1 MSGVRQTEDIAVF
14 EGAWDS
20 SWPGCPPVAN
30 LVRRRYAERWVRFH
44 SLPGAKRYA
53 TSPAEHAEILRR
65 HRALL
70 AALLDDRPAA
80 DRTLKAITC
89 AWSATPSPTPRDTA
103 VTAAVPEAV
112 HWRSDDLATEPGF
125 HSWQHHYVSRTH
137 LDDPALDQLLLCVA
151 DDVTDG
157 VILTDATCA
166 WIFHPYDGGADVF
179 AGSVEARDR
188 LAAAYA
194 DWLPPTPSGK

>member
-1 MSGVRQTEDIAVF
+1 MAGLPARREPGSPPIRRAVGPVPQPPGGQTLRHLTGGTRGDPA
-14 EGAWDS
+14 
-20 SWPGCPPVAN
+20 PPPCA
-30 LVRRRYAERWVRFH
+30 
-44 SLPGAKRYA
+44 
-53 TSPAEHAEILRR
+53 
-65 HRALL
+65 L
-70 AALLDDRPAA
+70 AALLDDSPSA

-112 HWRSDDLATEPGF
+112 HWRSDDLATDPGF

-151 DDVTDG
+151 DDMTDG

-188 LAAAYA
+188 LAAAFA
-194 DWLPPTPSGK
+194 DWLGDPVGEVIRQALGGARRDRPVLPRAG